1 MTEFKLFLWLYNR
14 FNIRFSLGALRSLAE
29 GAEST
34 NSGIFLRGGVCGVSF
49 NIKTSLI
56 VSFELQARSKLERL
70 IQDPILQF
78 IIMFFLALEL

>member
-1 MTEFKLFLWLYNR
+1 
-14 FNIRFSLGALRSLAE
+14 
-29 GAEST
+29 
-34 NSGIFLRGGVCGVSF
+34 VSF